1 VLRWRGGSVERVGLG
16 RLVVVP
22 REVLVGEV
30 SCVLVRLATGSDS
43 IPKREGFWSSRPL
56 CRFVMNSMA
65 VVLRLSSYSQVV
77 RCAGSTREECC
88 LVGIDHVWQSHAV
101 GDANVGVRG
110 CSRGRGR
117 SVLAVCFAVYAIS
130 ITLSLNKLHTSFSS

>member
-88 LVGIDHVWQSHAV
+88 LVGIDHVCVHMLMVTRMLESGDAPEAEVARSWQS
-101 GDANVGVRG
+101 
-110 CSRGRGR
+110 
-117 SVLAVCFAVYAIS
+117 VLPFM
-130 ITLSLNKLHTSFSS
+130 LSLSPCH